1 MSFRSS
7 LRLTTTWFAA
17 LATPLLALPL
27 YAAEDTLS
35 LPDNATIGV
44 ELVDAIA
51 FSDGES
57 RKESILLRP
66 SHYSDA
72 SHVLPEYCVLIGDAQ
87 MSDDRLRITA
97 HDVTCIETDNA
108 DSAIFSG
115 AISASAYD
123 SDGQY
128 GLTCD
133 KDECVTSSGRS
144 FSLTLSE
151 ALEVKAQ
158 DNPSA
163 EINEKRRQANGDG
176 VANPIPSEHSDP
188 ENQ

>member
-1 MSFRSS
+1 MSFRLS
-7 LRLTTTWFAA
+7 LKLTTAWFAA
-17 LATPLLALPL
+17 LAAPLLAMPL
-27 YAAEDTLS
+27 YAAEETLS
-35 LPDNATIGV
+35 LPNDATIGV
-44 ELVDAIA
+44 EFVDAIV
-51 FSDGES
+51 FSEGAT

-66 SHYSDA
+66 SHYRDA
-72 SHVLPEYCVLIGDAQ
+72 SHSLPEYCVLIGDAQ
-87 MSDDRLRITA
+87 LSDDRLRITA

-115 AISASAYD
+115 AINASAYD

-133 KDECVTSSGRS
+133 DNECITSPGRS

-151 ALEVKAQ
+151 ALEIEAQ

-163 EINEKRRQANGDG
+163 EINEQRRQANGDG
-176 VANPIPSEHSDP
+176 VANPIPSERPEP

>member
-7 LRLTTTWFAA
+7 LRLTTAWFTA
-17 LATPLLALPL
+17 LAAPLLALPL
-27 YAAEDTLS
+27 YAAEETLS

-44 ELVDAIA
+44 EFVDAFA
-51 FSDGES
+51 FSEGEA

-66 SHYSDA
+66 SQYSDA

-87 MSDDRLRITA
+87 ISDDRLRITA

-128 GLTCD
+128 GLACD
-133 KDECVTSSGRS
+133 NNECFTSPGRS
-144 FSLTLSE
+144 FSLTLNE
-151 ALEVKAQ
+151 ALEIEAQ

-163 EINEKRRQANGDG
+163 EINKQRRQANGDG
-176 VANPIPSEHSDP
+176 VANPIPSERPDP

>member
-1 MSFRSS
+1 MSFKLP

-17 LATPLLALPL
+17 LAAPLLAMPL
-27 YAAEDTLS
+27 YAAEETLS

-44 ELVDAIA
+44 EFVDSIA
-51 FSDGES
+51 FSEGET
-57 RKESILLRP
+57 RKEGILLRP
-66 SHYSDA
+66 SHYNDA
-72 SHVLPEYCVLIGDAQ
+72 SHVLPDYCVFIGDAQ
-87 MSDDRLRITA
+87 LSENRLRVTVN
-97 HDVTCIETDNA
+97 DVTCIETDNA

-128 GLTCD
+128 GLACD
-133 KDECVTSSGRS
+133 NNQCIKLPGHS

-151 ALEVKAQ
+151 ALEIEAQ

-163 EINEKRRQANGDG
+163 EINAQRRQANGDG
-176 VANPIPSEHSDP
+176 DANPTPSERSDS
-188 ENQ
+188 EDQ